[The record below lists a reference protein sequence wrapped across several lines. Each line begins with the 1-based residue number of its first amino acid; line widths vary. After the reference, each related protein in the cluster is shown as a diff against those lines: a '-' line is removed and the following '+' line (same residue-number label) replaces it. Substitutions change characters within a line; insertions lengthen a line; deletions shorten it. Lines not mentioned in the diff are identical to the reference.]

1 MGSALITETLERR
14 PELGFASYD
23 RMFPSQDTM
32 PKGGFGNL
40 IALPLQR
47 RARDYGNSVFVDNK
61 LLPVLCAPENKHC
74 SAFGARHDA

>member
-1 MGSALITETLERR
+1 
-14 PELGFASYD
+14 
-23 RMFPSQDTM
+23 M

-61 LLPVLCAPENKHC
+61 LLPVLCAPENKHR